1 MPLVS
6 LLGHHLMTPLL
17 PRSALSGVGG
27 GRGGARLLQSPG
39 KAWAVLSAQGGQV
52 LVCNSVLSSLL
63 GHPEDSLLRTCLWDL
78 VVRREE
84 AREQSCLDQLELD
97 PVSGET
103 VAASGRVVRLRHR

>member
-1 MPLVS
+1 M
-6 LLGHHLMTPLL
+6 
-17 PRSALSGVGG
+17 
-27 GRGGARLLQSPG
+27 
-39 KAWAVLSAQGGQV
+39 

-103 VAASGRVVRLRHR
+103 VAASGRVVRLRHRWEAGQG